1 MAFAWNVAEAQLYRD
16 EGSEAM
22 LWRPTRGLLIT
33 RVIGHAD
40 IALLDFYETQAER
53 EMAGG
58 PLRVFHDWSDL
69 TGYEPAV
76 RDELKR
82 WGKLHARDF
91 IGVHYLVRSKVVAM
105 LISVAALSLG
115 RDLDATTDRTSF
127 LRLVDAAIIA
137 R

>member
-16 EGSEAM
+16 ESSEAM
-22 LWRPTRGLLIT
+22 LWRPTQGLLIT

-40 IALLDFYETQAER
+40 IALLDFYEAQAER
-53 EMAGG
+53 EMTAG

-69 TGYEPAV
+69 TGYDPAV

-82 WGKLHARDF
+82 WGKLHTRDF

-127 LRLVDAAIIA
+127 LRLVDAAILA